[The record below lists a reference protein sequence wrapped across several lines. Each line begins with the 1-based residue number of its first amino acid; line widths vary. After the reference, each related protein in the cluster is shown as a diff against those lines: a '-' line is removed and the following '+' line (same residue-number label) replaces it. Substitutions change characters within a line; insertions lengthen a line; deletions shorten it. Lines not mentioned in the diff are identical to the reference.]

1 MSVID
6 PTNKYFLRSRIFSKV
21 YLKMVTE
28 ETKKIQR
35 IIEQNAYLDRFGQMA
50 FMYKGQE
57 YCAENYRPQRRLGLL
72 HRDLYPA
79 MEEWLE
85 EGRELQ
91 KEKETV
97 LNYLSCILIRASSF
111 KDLKAITPECL
122 HSALPGQ
129 WGVLTSVPIPQE
141 EIDAFNKQN
150 EEAIRLIKKRLL
162 LNMIT

>member
-1 MSVID
+1 MSVVD
-6 PTNKYFLRSRIFSKV
+6 PTNKYFLRSQLFSKV
-21 YLKMVTE
+21 YLKVVTE
-28 ETKKIQR
+28 ETKKVQR

-79 MEEWLE
+79 MEEWLK

-97 LNYLSCILIRASSF
+97 QNYLSCILIRANSA
-111 KDLKAITPECL
+111 KELKAITPECL
-122 HSALPGQ
+122 HSELPEH
-129 WGVLTSVPIPQE
+129 WDVHDHVPMTQE
-141 EIDAFNKQN
+141 EIDAFNMQN
-150 EEAIRLIKKRLL
+150 EVAIRLIKKRLL

>member
-1 MSVID
+1 MSVAD
-6 PTNKYFLRSRIFSKV
+6 PTNKYFLRSRLFSKV
-21 YLKMVTE
+21 YLKVVTE

-97 LNYLSCILIRASSF
+97 LNYLSCLLIRANSAEE
-111 KDLKAITPECL
+111 LKTITPECL
-122 HSALPGQ
+122 HSELPEY
-129 WGVLTSVPIPQE
+129 WGVHNHVPMTQE

-150 EEAIRLIKKRLL
+150 EEAIHLIKKRLL

>member
-1 MSVID
+1 MSVAD
-6 PTNKYFLRSRIFSKV
+6 PTNKYFLRSRLFSKV
-21 YLKMVTE
+21 YLKAVTE

-35 IIEQNAYLDRFGQMA
+35 IIEQNAYLDRHGQMA

-85 EGRELQ
+85 KGRELQ

-97 LNYLSCILIRASSF
+97 LNYLSCLLIRANSAEE
-111 KDLKAITPECL
+111 LKAITPECL
-122 HSALPGQ
+122 HSELPEYG
-129 WGVLTSVPIPQE
+129 GAYTHASMTQE

-150 EEAIRLIKKRLL
+150 EEAILLIKKRLL